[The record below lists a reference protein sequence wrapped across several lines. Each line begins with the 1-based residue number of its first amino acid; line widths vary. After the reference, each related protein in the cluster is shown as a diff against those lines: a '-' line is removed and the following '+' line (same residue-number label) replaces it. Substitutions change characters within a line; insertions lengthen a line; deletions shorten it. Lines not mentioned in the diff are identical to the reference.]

1 MEKET
6 FAIFTCLMKWEHHLR
21 DVKFTL
27 MTDHKN
33 ITLLNK
39 HPSQKVMRWKLAIQE
54 YDFDIIHIP
63 GKDNIVADGLSRF
76 CSFPHDTEEEVIAN
90 MNFSYLNVLQ
100 RELLGEFKNEIR
112 HDNSMEE

>member
-33 ITLLNK
+33 ITFLNK

-63 GKDNIVADGLSRF
+63 GKDNIVAEQMDFQDFVYSQKTKIL
-76 CSFPHDTEEEVIAN
+76 T
-90 MNFSYLNVLQ
+90 MTWT
-100 RELLGEFKNEIR
+100 
-112 HDNSMEE
+112 